1 MNYTL
6 TLRQAS
12 WPNPNEE
19 GHFNI
24 SQMFNSYD
32 IWNKKKNLC
41 KRSFLSSFVVCR
53 QSLIFIYSALHVYVQ
68 LIRMSLCYKV

>member
-1 MNYTL
+1 MNYTS

-12 WPNPNEE
+12 WPNSDEE

-32 IWNKKKNLC
+32 IWNKKKN
-41 KRSFLSSFVVCR
+41 
-53 QSLIFIYSALHVYVQ
+53 
-68 LIRMSLCYKV
+68 